1 MTTTQPMEG
10 VSMNTYE
17 VEIPLDLSVLD
28 SADAAKLSVVETVAR
43 SIVADVDE
51 LDEGDASYVSTQV
64 DFDEE
69 SLEDAYD
76 DEEVGIATV
85 QTRTQLAI
93 VEDE

>member
-93 VEDE
+93 VGDE

>member
-51 LDEGDASYVSTQV
+51 LDDGDASYVSTQV